1 MESEKSLKRSGCMKL
16 ALKTRWEFF
25 FFFFFEA
32 NPGGEKETFWNA
44 EGAPNRSRSRKNLA
58 SLGNGQEFDRREIA
72 NLFLRTVP
80 LPSVD
85 FDTLGD

>member
-16 ALKTRWEFF
+16 ALKARWE
-25 FFFFFEA
+25 FFFFEA

-44 EGAPNRSRSRKNLA
+44 EGTLNRSRSRKNLA
-58 SLGNGQEFDRREIA
+58 SSGNGQEFDRREIA

-85 FDTLGD
+85 FDTLGE